1 MFNLESKSN
10 NNRKHKQIIKQQQQY
25 YYFPNYHLIT
35 IWDEGR
41 DFVNLEFFF
50 QNQGDLFKEARIF
63 YFFDYIGFIIY
74 EGEVKFI

>member
-10 NNRKHKQIIKQQQQY
+10 NNRKHKQIIKQKQQC